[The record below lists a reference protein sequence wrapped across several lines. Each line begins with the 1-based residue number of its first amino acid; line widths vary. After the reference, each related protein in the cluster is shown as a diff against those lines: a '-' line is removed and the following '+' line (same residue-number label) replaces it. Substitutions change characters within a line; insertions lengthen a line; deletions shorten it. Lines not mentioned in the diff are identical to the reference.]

1 MLAKIDGLHTNTS
14 RRDNRKTYYNA
25 LIGNNNSNKFEFLEI
40 KFKKK
45 RRAHLNGYMIADLI
59 RIIYYCGIS
68 QYT

>member
-25 LIGNNNSNKFEFLEI
+25 LIGNNNSNKYEFLEI

-45 RRAHLNGYMIADLI
+45 KEKSTFEWLHD
-59 RIIYYCGIS
+59 CGFN
-68 QYT
+68 